1 MIQGL
6 IADDDAAI
14 RAVVA
19 DAIGQQG
26 RGLLQAG
33 SNAELAE
40 LLRVQTPDIIPRKGV
55 QLIP

>member
-1 MIQGL
+1 MIHGL

-19 DAIGQQG
+19 DAVGQQG

-33 SNAELAE
+33 SNAELAK
-40 LLRVQTPDIIPRKGV
+40 LLRVQTPDIIPRKVV

>member
-19 DAIGQQG
+19 DAVGQQG

-33 SNAELAE
+33 SNAELAK